1 MIARYIFCVLF
12 AYLAGSWNPAITL
25 SKRVLGKDIRTVG
38 SGNPGTT
45 NVQRVMGNKY
55 AAINATLDLGKT
67 MVAILL
73 AQLLCEGFD
82 FQAGLVVRLVA
93 GTAAVIGHIWPV
105 WYGFRGGKGVMTGAT
120 TALFFHPLMF
130 LACITVFAVTVAL
143 TRYISLGSILG
154 NLTFPVLLLIFYP
167 GATVLNIMGVLIPLI
182 VVVKHRSNIIRLFN
196 GTENK
201 IRFKKKS
208 A

>member
-25 SKRVLGKDIRTVG
+25 SKRVLGKDIRTFG

-55 AAINATLDLGKT
+55 AAINAALDLGKT

-73 AQLLCEGFD
+73 AQFLCEGID
-82 FQAGLVVRLVA
+82 FKAGMVIRLVA

-105 WYGFRGGKGVMTGAT
+105 WYGFRGGKGVMTAAT

-130 LACITVFAVTVAL
+130 LACIAVFVVTVAL
-143 TRYISLGSILG
+143 TRYISLGSILA
-154 NLTFPVLLLIFYP
+154 NLIFPILLLIFYP

-182 VVVKHRSNIIRLFN
+182 VIVKHRSNIIRLFN

-201 IRFKKKS
+201 IKFKKQS

>member
-25 SKRVLGKDIRTVG
+25 SKRVLGKDIRTFG

-82 FQAGLVVRLVA
+82 FKAGLVIRLVA

-105 WYGFRGGKGVMTGAT
+105 WYGFRGGKGVMTAAT

-130 LACITVFAVTVAL
+130 LACITVFVVTVAL

-154 NLTFPVLLLIFYP
+154 NLIFPVLLLIFYP

-182 VVVKHRSNIIRLFN
+182 VVIKHRANIIRLFN

-201 IRFKKKS
+201 ISFKKK
-208 A
+208 AT